1 MSSTNPQLGALAN
14 NGGPTQTMA
23 LQVGSP
29 AINGVVYN
37 APNGCPTTDQRGYA
51 RSSACDIGAY
61 EYGGFLS
68 LFLLLILK

>member
-1 MSSTNPQLGALAN
+1 
-14 NGGPTQTMA
+14 MA

-68 LFLLLILK
+68 LFLPLILK